1 MSVTKSGR
9 VRGRVQGVMFR
20 QTFVR
25 ALLKRGLAGGATNSP
40 DSGDE
45 VVFTLEGDEGSVEE
59 VLNRLGSGEPINS
72 WGAQVES
79 LEMIDEPIPIERHQ
93 VTTLNV
99 DEFRWSGGVEFYL

>member
-1 MSVTKSGR
+1 M
-9 VRGRVQGVMFR
+9 RGRVQGVMFR

-45 VVFTLEGDEGSVEE
+45 VVFTVEGDEQLVEE
-59 VLNRLGSGEPINS
+59 LLSRLGSGEPINS
-72 WGAQVES
+72 WGAQVAS
-79 LEMIDEPIPIERHQ
+79 IEMLDEAIAIGRHQ
-93 VTTLNV
+93 VTTGNV